1 MAIQLVDFYADWCGP
16 CIVMKPVIDEIEK
29 ELAGKIE
36 VKKINVDENQYEAN
50 KYGVMS
56 IPTYLVLKDGKEVER
71 FVGAQSKEIMKN
83 KLPNNQIAFYQTPDG
98 SVNTGN

>member
-1 MAIQLVDFYADWCGP
+1 MTVQLVDFYADWCGP

-36 VKKINVDENQYEAN
+36 VKKVNVDEDQDEAS

-56 IPTYLVLKDGKEVER
+56 IPTYLVLKDGREVER
-71 FVGAQSKEIMKN
+71 FVGAQSKEVMKN
-83 KLPNNQIAFYQTPDG
+83 KIFQHST
-98 SVNTGN
+98 T

>member
-1 MAIQLVDFYADWCGP
+1 MEVQLVDFYADWCGP

-56 IPTYLVLKDGKEVER
+56 IPTYLVLKYGKEVER
-71 FVGAQSKEIMKN
+71 FVGAQSKEVMKN
-83 KLPNNQIAFYQTPDG
+83 KIFQHST
-98 SVNTGN
+98 T

>member
-36 VKKINVDENQYEAN
+36 VKKVNVDENQDEAS

-71 FVGAQSKEIMKN
+71 FVGAQSKEVMKN
-83 KLPNNQIAFYQTPDG
+83 KIFQHSTA
-98 SVNTGN
+98 

>member
-29 ELAGKIE
+29 ELAGKTE
-36 VKKINVDENQYEAN
+36 VKKVNVDEDQDEAS

-56 IPTYLVLKDGKEVER
+56 IPTYLVLKDGREVER
-71 FVGAQSKEIMKN
+71 FVGAQSKEVMKN
-83 KLPNNQIAFYQTPDG
+83 KIFQHST
-98 SVNTGN
+98 T